1 MNFDRV
7 VKSNQEQAIASWV
20 NYLNQVRLDQLMEAL
35 RCQDQNWDQAVNT
48 LKDTL
53 SIINKEIIERNR
65 GGLKGMHGF
74 IAEVAECGVTNA
86 REQVQGG
93 MPVYKWINDN
103 GPADLLRNG
112 VQIQQKFV
120 AAGNHLSLQAI
131 TQHIKTYPNF
141 LNQGGKYQIPRDHY
155 EQIMRLLSISEEQA
169 NKMPTNTGAFSLKQW
184 KEVHDFFEN
193 GTIQLQDIEP
203 SKLKYEQVQMNRI
216 HDTIQGEKQSLKEVD
231 QKIRDDAYN
240 ASKPT
245 LEQGMEAAA
254 ISAAIEGGT
263 AFVSAVA
270 KRRKAGKRIGEFDS
284 KDWEEVFKESGIGI
298 VKGGVRG
305 ISIYALTNFTVT
317 PANFT
322 VTPAAV
328 ASALCT
334 AAFGIAEQAHLLRTG
349 KITEEQF
356 IMNSEILCLDT
367 SVSALSSLIGQ
378 ILIPIPVLGV
388 VIGNTVGTLLYQVA
402 KDNLTKKEQKLIEDY
417 FRYLCELEI
426 TLDKKYKMYIDKLNE
441 GLEIYYRMLE
451 RAFSPNYAE
460 ALDGSVT
467 LAMNLGVPS
476 EELLKSISEV
486 DEYFMG

>member
-7 VKSNQEQAIASWV
+7 AKSNQEQAVASWV
-20 NYLNQVRLDQLMEAL
+20 NYLNQVRLDRLMEAL

-53 SIINKEIIERNR
+53 ITINKEIIERNR

-74 IAEVAECGVTNA
+74 IAEVAECGVGNA
-86 REQVQGG
+86 REQVQGR
-93 MPVYKWINDN
+93 MPVYEWINDN

-131 TQHIKTYPNF
+131 TQHFEKYPDF
-141 LNQGGKYQIPRDHY
+141 LNQGGKYQIPGDHY
-155 EQIMRLLSISEEQA
+155 EQIRRLLSISKEQA
-169 NKMPTNTGAFSLKQW
+169 DKMPTSIGEFSLKQW

-193 GTIQLQDIEP
+193 GTIKLQDIEP
-203 SKLKYEQVQMNRI
+203 SKLKYDQVQMNRI
-216 HDTIQGEKQSLKEVD
+216 NDTIQGEKQSLKEVD
-231 QKIRDDAYN
+231 QKIRDDAYD
-240 ASKPT
+240 ASMPT
-245 LEQGMEAAA
+245 LEQGVKVAAV
-254 ISAAIEGGT
+254 SAAIEGGA

-270 KRRKAGKRIGEFDS
+270 KKRKAGKRIGEFDS
-284 KDWEEVFKESGIGI
+284 KDWEEVFKESGAGA

-305 ISIYALTNFTVT
+305 ISIYALTNFT
-317 PANFT
+317 A
-322 VTPAAV
+322 TPAAV

-334 AAFGIAEQAHLLRTG
+334 ASLGIAEQAHLLRTG

-367 SVSALSSLIGQ
+367 SVSALSSFIGQ
-378 ILIPIPVLGV
+378 VLIPVPLLGA
-388 VIGNTVGTLLYQVA
+388 VIGNTVGTFLYQAA
-402 KDNLTKKEQKLIEDY
+402 KDNLAKKEQKLIEGY
-417 FRYLCELEI
+417 LRYLYELEI
-426 TLDKKYKMYIDKLNE
+426 ALDKKYRKYIDKLNE
-441 GLEIYYRMLE
+441 GLRIYYGMLE

-460 ALDGSVT
+460 ALNGSVA
-467 LAMNLGVPS
+467 LAMSFGVAS

-486 DEYFMG
+486 DDYFMR